1 MIITNSEFY
10 PSHFSI
16 LDIFLAPSRP
26 NAYAKEMMTVQN
38 PLRSYRRQ
46 AGLTLEQLARLV
58 STTAAQIS
66 KLEKGER
73 RLTVDWM
80 ARLAPPL
87 GIQMADLLSP
97 VPPSPPSKEPPLN
110 ALLPGGD
117 ASFAGFPISGEPRDF
132 IPVRSAGR
140 GGIEQEMFLQD
151 GPIDYIRRPPSL
163 AQVRDAYAIYVVG
176 DSMQPRF
183 RPGQLLH
190 VNPFKPPQ
198 SGSGVVVTKASGAVL
213 IKEFVRQD
221 AHSVYLRQYN
231 PADTF
236 FYNIDEISAV
246 HMVVGLQEP

>member
-1 MIITNSEFY
+1 M
-10 PSHFSI
+10 
-16 LDIFLAPSRP
+16 AP
-26 NAYAKEMMTVQN
+26 N

-46 AGLTLEQLARLV
+46 AGLTLEQLARL
-58 STTAAQIS
+58 SGTTAAQIS

-87 GIQMADLLSP
+87 GIRMADLLSP
-97 VPPSPPSKEPPLN
+97 AVPAPLN
-110 ALLPGGD
+110 QELPSTALLPGGD
-117 ASFAGFPISGEPRDF
+117 AAFAGIPISGDPRDL

-163 AQVRDAYAIYVVG
+163 AQVKDAYAIYVVG

-198 SGSGVVVTKASGAVL
+198 PGNGVVVTKTNGAVL

-221 AHSVYLRQYN
+221 GRGIHLRQYN
-231 PADTF
+231 PADTLS
-236 FYNIDEISAV
+236 YPTEEVTAV
-246 HMVVGLQEP
+246 HTVVGLQEP

>member
-1 MIITNSEFY
+1 M
-10 PSHFSI
+10 
-16 LDIFLAPSRP
+16 AP
-26 NAYAKEMMTVQN
+26 N

-46 AGLTLEQLARLV
+46 AGLTLEQLARLTG
-58 STTAAQIS
+58 TTAAQIS

-87 GIQMADLLSP
+87 GIRMADLLSP
-97 VPPSPPSKEPPLN
+97 AIPAPLN
-110 ALLPGGD
+110 HELPSTALLPGGD
-117 ASFAGFPISGEPRDF
+117 AAFAGIPISGDPRDL

-163 AQVRDAYAIYVVG
+163 AQVKDAYAIYVVG

-198 SGSGVVVTKASGAVL
+198 PGNGVVVTKTNGAVL

-221 AHSVYLRQYN
+221 GRGIHLRQYN
-231 PADTF
+231 PADTLS
-236 FYNIDEISAV
+236 YPTEEVTAV
-246 HMVVGLQEP
+246 HTVVGLQEP

>member
-1 MIITNSEFY
+1 M
-10 PSHFSI
+10 
-16 LDIFLAPSRP
+16 AP
-26 NAYAKEMMTVQN
+26 N

-46 AGLTLEQLARLV
+46 AGLTLEQLARLTG
-58 STTAAQIS
+58 TTAAQIS

-87 GIQMADLLSP
+87 GIRMADLLSP
-97 VPPSPPSKEPPLN
+97 AIPAPLN
-110 ALLPGGD
+110 HELPSTALLPGGD
-117 ASFAGFPISGEPRDF
+117 AAFAGIPISGDPRDL

-163 AQVRDAYAIYVVG
+163 AQVKDAYAIYVVG
-176 DSMQPRF
+176 DSMQPRV

-198 SGSGVVVTKASGAVL
+198 PGNGVVVTKTNGAVL

-221 AHSVYLRQYN
+221 GRGIHLRQYN
-231 PADTF
+231 PADTLS
-236 FYNIDEISAV
+236 YPTEEVTAV
-246 HMVVGLQEP
+246 HTVVGLQEP